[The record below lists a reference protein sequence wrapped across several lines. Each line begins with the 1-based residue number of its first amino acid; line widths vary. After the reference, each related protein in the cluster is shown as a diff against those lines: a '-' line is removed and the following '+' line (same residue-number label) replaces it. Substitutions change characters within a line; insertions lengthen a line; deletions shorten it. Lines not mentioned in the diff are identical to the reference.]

1 MADLLTHSIPRSV
14 WHGWGDPAEAHRLP
28 DHAWAYLT
36 ERVGAGRLDHPHRPV
51 AIEKVVLPE
60 ATLAGSVRAALEGVV
75 GADHVR
81 DDRAARV
88 EHAGGKSFADL
99 VRIRRGDGSHAP
111 DAVVYPGT
119 PAEVQQVLQICASL
133 P

>member
-75 GADHVR
+75 GATCSSTTR
-81 DDRAARV
+81 TARSPSPAAR
-88 EHAGGKSFADL
+88 
-99 VRIRRGDGSHAP
+99 
-111 DAVVYPGT
+111 
-119 PAEVQQVLQICASL
+119 
-133 P
+133 